1 MTADRLSKGTEVLR
15 LTGLPLTFRVSKA
28 GTLWAKE
35 GHTLS
40 WKKSW
45 STSRFPGSG
54 SSSCGESWGH
64 GLCCLG
70 HEGGPH

>member
-1 MTADRLSKGTEVLR
+1 MAVDKLSKPTRVLQAH
-15 LTGLPLTFRVSKA
+15 GSPVTFRVSKA
-28 GTLWAKE
+28 GTLWAKG

-54 SSSCGESWGH
+54 SSSYGERWGH

-70 HEGGPH
+70 HKG